1 MTDIVGTLCN
11 VDLLPSLVADES
23 CAAALAGTCAALRA
37 ACSAEE
43 LWRDL
48 ACRRWPALLSPGVAL
63 RPRHGWRLLFRERAK
78 LSGWRSLCPLLD
90 ASLATVAA
98 GAEGWQ
104 ETLSNQLLRLWEASA
119 RVSPAEG
126 RHFFFSSAAC
136 LQAEG
141 REEARRWRAR
151 LAALLAGGA
160 GGASTV
166 GPARLMPLCEWAR
179 GLAAELDSFYDRSC
193 VDVWPHLWAQRIA
206 AILRGRSALEL
217 LASAVEGGASGPLSP
232 CGSSPRAV
240 ALSLV
245 ARPPGDRR
253 GSVRVRIVACPSD
266 GAVAAAEAGGG
277 VARSGAAARSG
288 GHRLEPAE
296 PAHGGL
302 QPLPASV
309 AAAPR
314 HTPGALLVVHSSAVR
329 EARARLLGGAGAWCR
344 GPAARMPARHA
355 SRTHPSLRPS
365 RLGLPRYVTCMRH
378 ACHTRGGAGSAWML
392 DRKGREVLCCVA
404 SVRFE

>member
-1 MTDIVGTLCN
+1 MRSLQRHQLRAFFTTPTTNPRSRPKDIPSRTSTKLHMTDIVGTLCN

-266 GAVAAAEAGGG
+266 GAVAAARLAAGWRAAGLPRALEAID
-277 VARSGAAARSG
+277 SS
-288 GHRLEPAE
+288 
-296 PAHGGL
+296 L
-302 QPLPASV
+302 QSLLMEGFNLSLP
-309 AAAPR
+309 
-314 HTPGALLVVHSSAVR
+314 
-329 EARARLLGGAGAWCR
+329 
-344 GPAARMPARHA
+344 
-355 SRTHPSLRPS
+355 PSLRPH
-365 RLGLPRYVTCMRH
+365 GIPREHCWWFIPPPFGRH
-378 ACHTRGGAGSAWML
+378 AQGC
-392 DRKGREVLCCVA
+392 
-404 SVRFE
+404 